1 MGILVQRLKAYSQSF
16 TVAWSEKYIVVSRE
30 TYITPKREI
39 YNTGIT
45 TATNSRFY
53 HVNRGLDLIDV
64 PFELDPTYS
73 NSAPTASTARDA
85 SFYNLFSIPRH
96 VLSAVREGINRFVQI
111 FITLEMP
118 LPPTAL
124 HIVSD
129 LTLDLAVLPYGLD
142 PSHSNSASTARDDA
156 ICHLLSTNRCCLSPK
171 WDDLPPIQLQYPLGN
186 ILHNVSIIRYG
197 NDSPVIP
204 IKELS

>member
-1 MGILVQRLKAYSQSF
+1 MCPERDIYNSKERD
-16 TVAWSEKYIVVSRE
+16 T
-30 TYITPKREI
+30 

-45 TATNSRFY
+45 TATNSWFY
-53 HVNRGLDLIDV
+53 YVNRGLDLIDV
-64 PFELDPTYS
+64 PFKLDPTYS
-73 NSAPTASTARDA
+73 NSAPTTSTARDA
-85 SFYNLFSIPRH
+85 SFYNLFSIPRR

-186 ILHNVSIIRYG
+186 LLHNVSIIRYG